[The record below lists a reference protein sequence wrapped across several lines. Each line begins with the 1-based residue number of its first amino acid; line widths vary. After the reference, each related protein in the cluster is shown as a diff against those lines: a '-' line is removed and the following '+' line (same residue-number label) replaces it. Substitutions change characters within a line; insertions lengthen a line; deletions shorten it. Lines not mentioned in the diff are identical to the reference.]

1 MKNKLISACVFFG
14 LLGSSLALADDAAIR
29 DMTSEY
35 TAAVAAGDL
44 QRFLS
49 VFSDDVVVMPPDHP
63 TARGLEAF
71 TAFVKP
77 FFDQF
82 TLLET
87 ISYDEI
93 RVAGDW
99 AVGTFTY
106 SFTTTPKAGGASGE
120 ELGKG
125 IWLFGRSGDG
135 AWKITQAVWNRDQPS
150 PP

>member
-1 MKNKLISACVFFG
+1 MRYSKQNTGQQAGSA
-14 LLGSSLALADDAAIR
+14 ADEAAIR
-29 DMTSEY
+29 DMTSDY

-63 TARGLEAF
+63 TARGRDAF

-77 FFDQF
+77 FFDEF

-106 SFTTTPKAGGASGE
+106 SFTTTPKAGGASSR

-125 IWLFGRSGDG
+125 IWLFRRSGDG
-135 AWKITQAVWNRDQPS
+135 AWKITHAVWNRDDPS
-150 PP
+150 PPPVTTP

>member
-1 MKNKLISACVFFG
+1 MKSPKRNANPQAG
-14 LLGSSLALADDAAIR
+14 TAADEAAIR
-29 DMTSEY
+29 AMTSDY

-63 TARGLEAF
+63 TARGRDEF

-77 FFDQF
+77 FFDEF

-87 ISYDEI
+87 ISYEEI

-99 AVGTFTY
+99 AVATFTY
-106 SFTTTPKAGGASGE
+106 SFTTTPKAGGASSQ

-135 AWKITQAVWNRDQPS
+135 AWKITHAVWNRDEPS
-150 PP
+150 PPPVTTP

>member
-1 MKNKLISACVFFG
+1 MEYSQGTAG
-14 LLGSSLALADDAAIR
+14 QQAGSEADEAAIR
-29 DMTSEY
+29 DMTSDY
-35 TAAVAAGDL
+35 AAAVAAGDL

-49 VFSDDVVVMPPDHP
+49 VFTDDVVVMPPDHP
-63 TARGLEAF
+63 TARGREEFA
-71 TAFVKP
+71 AFVKP

-87 ISYDEI
+87 ISYEEI

-106 SFTTTPKAGGASGE
+106 SFTTTPKGEGASSQ

-125 IWLFGRSGDG
+125 IWLFRRSGDG
-135 AWKITQAVWNRDQPS
+135 TWKITHAVWNRDQPS
-150 PP
+150 SPPVTTQ

>member
-1 MKNKLISACVFFG
+1 MKSSKRSAG
-14 LLGSSLALADDAAIR
+14 QQAGSAADEAAIR
-29 DMTSEY
+29 DMTSVY
-35 TAAVAAGDL
+35 TAAVAAGDP

-63 TARGLEAF
+63 TARGRDAF
-71 TAFVKP
+71 TTFVKP
-77 FFDQF
+77 FFDEF

-106 SFTTTPKAGGASGE
+106 SFTTTPKAGGASSQ

-125 IWLFGRSGDG
+125 IWLFGRSGEG
-135 AWKITQAVWNRDQPS
+135 GWKITHAVFNRDEPV
-150 PP
+150 PPPVTTP

>member
-1 MKNKLISACVFFG
+1 MKYSKRNAGQQAGSA
-14 LLGSSLALADDAAIR
+14 ADEAAIR
-29 DMTSEY
+29 NMTSDY
-35 TAAVAAGDL
+35 IAAVAAGDL

-49 VFSDDVVVMPPDHP
+49 VFADDVVVMPPDHP
-63 TARGLEAF
+63 TARGRDAF
-71 TAFVKP
+71 TTFVKP
-77 FFDQF
+77 FFDEF

-106 SFTTTPKAGGASGE
+106 SFTTTPKAGGASSR

-125 IWLFGRSGDG
+125 IWLFRRSGG
-135 AWKITQAVWNRDQPS
+135 GTWKITHAVWNRDQPS
-150 PP
+150 PPPVTTP

>member
-1 MKNKLISACVFFG
+1 MNHKLVIIITFTLFWSPQVV
-14 LLGSSLALADDAAIR
+14 ADEAAIR

-44 QRFLS
+44 QRYLS
-49 VFSDDVVVMPPDHP
+49 VFSDDVIVMPPDHP